1 MTKKRGH
8 GKEKSGR
15 KGVRQQLSFTSACG
29 KEGNEMSGQITKRSP
44 RGLFSP
50 LAHGL
55 REEMEELTSRF
66 WGTEGDGWPV
76 GRLTPSVDIVESEGA
91 LEARVDLPGVKPEE
105 IDIQLAGNLLT
116 ISGERKEEE
125 EEKGKTFHRIER
137 RTGSFSRC
145 VSLPC
150 TVEEDEVAAEYHDG
164 VLVIT
169 LPKTD
174 EAKSRKIKV
183 KS

>member
-1 MTKKRGH
+1 
-8 GKEKSGR
+8 
-15 KGVRQQLSFTSACG
+15 
-29 KEGNEMSGQITKRSP
+29 MSGPLATRSP

-50 LAHGL
+50 LAHGF
-55 REEMEELTSRF
+55 REEMEELMSRF
-66 WGTEGDGWPV
+66 WGNEEDRGAF
-76 GRLTPSVDIVESEGA
+76 GRLTPSVDITESDGA
-91 LEARVDLPGVKPEE
+91 LEARVDLPGVKPDE
-105 IDIQLAGNLLT
+105 IDIQLSGNLLT

-125 EEKGKTFHRIER
+125 EDKGKTYHRIER

-150 TVEEDEVAAEYHDG
+150 TVQEDEVAAEYRDG
-164 VLVIT
+164 VLCIT

-183 KS
+183 KA

>member
-1 MTKKRGH
+1 
-8 GKEKSGR
+8 
-15 KGVRQQLSFTSACG
+15 
-29 KEGNEMSGQITKRSP
+29 MSGQLKTRSP

-55 REEMEELTSRF
+55 REEMEELMSRF
-66 WGTEGDGWPV
+66 WGAEDDGWTF
-76 GRLTPSVDIVESEGA
+76 GRLTPSVDITENEGA
-91 LEARVDLPGVKPEE
+91 VEARVDLPGVKADE
-105 IDIQLAGNLLT
+105 IDIQLSGNLLT
-116 ISGERKEEE
+116 ISGERKEEK
-125 EEKGKTFHRIER
+125 EEKDKTYHRIER

-150 TVEEDEVAAEYHDG
+150 AVQEDEVAAEYHDG
-164 VLVIT
+164 VLVVT

-183 KS
+183 KA

>member
-1 MTKKRGH
+1 
-8 GKEKSGR
+8 
-15 KGVRQQLSFTSACG
+15 
-29 KEGNEMSGQITKRSP
+29 MSGQLSTRSP

-55 REEMEELTSRF
+55 REEMEELRSRF
-66 WGTEGDGWPV
+66 WGAEDDGWSF
-76 GRLTPSVDIVESEGA
+76 GRMSPSVDIAETESA
-91 LEARVDLPGVKPEE
+91 IEAHIDLPGVKPEE
-105 IDIQLAGNLLT
+105 IDIHLAGNLLT

-125 EEKGKTFHRIER
+125 EEKGKTYHRVER
-137 RTGSFSRC
+137 RSGSFSRC

-150 TVEEDEVAAEYHDG
+150 AVQEDEVVAEYRDG
-164 VLVIT
+164 VLLIT

-174 EAKSRKIKV
+174 EAKSHKIKV

>member
-1 MTKKRGH
+1 MD
-8 GKEKSGR
+8 
-15 KGVRQQLSFTSACG
+15 
-29 KEGNEMSGQITKRSP
+29 
-44 RGLFSP
+44 
-50 LAHGL
+50 
-55 REEMEELTSRF
+55 ELMSRF
-66 WGTEGDGWPV
+66 WGTEEDGWTF
-76 GRLTPSVDIVESEGA
+76 GGMNLSIDISESEGA

-105 IDIQLAGNLLT
+105 IDIRLSGNLLT
-116 ISGERKEEE
+116 ISGQRKEEE
-125 EEKGKTFHRIER
+125 EKEGKTYHRIER
-137 RTGSFSRC
+137 RSGSFSRC

-150 TVEEDEVAAEYHDG
+150 AVQEDEVAAEYHDG